1 MGKTPKKAAPGGDE
15 RNLYVRRLKATTA
28 PSKASESSLHERQ
41 RESESLNRPKLTG
54 VQKKVPAGSGKNFKS
69 KLRPPTKGGLN
80 QSSKQLKLSMKN
92 PEVKTADM
100 QLESEEAEV
109 KLNVSIQKENKG
121 ENGNNKVVEIEESTT
136 EKEYVD
142 HTEQTSSKL
151 QTSTKTIQE
160 VVSVGN
166 KVISQEKEGVSTEN
180 VNIET
185 KELEEDNDI
194 KLTFDVDKS
203 PTKNGEEKS
212 NDKRPKD
219 DSPGEELQDQLKNGI
234 NEKEEIQSE
243 VQTDTESYSVD
254 IVESTTSELSETS
267 ESISQSDV
275 QKDKEKIDNVNN
287 EASVSYDS
295 STLKDSYMLKD
306 VHVMLVRSDCVKDN
320 SKLFDVSNIEGT
332 PSQLSKDL
340 SFGKTLRNISGRHS
354 IGRMRHVTLR
364 ERRIS
369 PNSSLF
375 VNTSTMSIP
384 QDEET
389 ESKILHHSLL
399 SDSFSTNGSPLDRKR
414 KIETANWDSAKK
426 QKTNEETSSFN
437 TSINIVKGF
446 VKPMLIST
454 PKGTPYKFESTKL
467 DISGIKDDDN
477 KITTE
482 TTESTKKWCVI
493 M

>member
-1 MGKTPKKAAPGGDE
+1 
-15 RNLYVRRLKATTA
+15 
-28 PSKASESSLHERQ
+28 
-41 RESESLNRPKLTG
+41 
-54 VQKKVPAGSGKNFKS
+54 
-69 KLRPPTKGGLN
+69 
-80 QSSKQLKLSMKN
+80 MKN
-92 PEVKTADM
+92 PEAKTADM
-100 QLESEEAEV
+100 QESEETSEV
-109 KLNVSIQKENKG
+109 KLNVSIQKENKE
-121 ENGNNKVVEIEESTT
+121 ENGNKVIVIEESAI

-142 HTEQTSSKL
+142 HTEQTSSKF

-160 VVSVGN
+160 VSVESVVSVES
-166 KVISQEKEGVSTEN
+166 KIISQEKEISTEN

-185 KELEEDNDI
+185 KELEEVNDM
-194 KLTFDVDKS
+194 KLIIDGETS
-203 PTKNGEEKS
+203 PAKNGEEIL

-219 DSPGEELQDQLKNGI
+219 DSPGEELQDQLKNGT

-267 ESISQSDV
+267 ESITQSDI
-275 QKDKEKIDNVNN
+275 QKDKEKIDDINN
-287 EASVSYDS
+287 EASVSHNLS
-295 STLKDSYMLKD
+295 MLKDSYMLKD
-306 VHVMLVRSDCVKDN
+306 VQVMLIRSDCVKDN
-320 SKLFDVSNIEGT
+320 SKLFDISNTEGT

-340 SFGKTLRNISGRHS
+340 SFGKTLRSISGRHS

-384 QDEET
+384 QDDET
-389 ESKILHHSLL
+389 ESKILHYSLL

-414 KIETANWDSAKK
+414 KFETANLDSAKK
-426 QKTNEETSSFN
+426 QKTDEESSSLN
-437 TSINIVKGF
+437 KSINLVKGF

-454 PKGTPYKFESTKL
+454 PKATPYKFESTKL

-477 KITTE
+477 KLMTE
-482 TTESTKKWCVI
+482 STESTKKWCVI